1 MPEIIIDLLHSIEID
16 NAQKQGAL
24 LLLCLLQQPHTMLFQ
39 SAAVVPVGQF
49 VAVVHIGKFIDQRFH
64 LIFNEQI
71 MNFVANIDIPAEE

>member
-24 LLLCLLQQPHTMLFQ
+24 LLLCLLQPHTLLFQ
-39 SAAVVPVGQF
+39 AAPIVPVGQF
-49 VAVVHIGKFIDQRFH
+49 IAVIHISQFIDQRFH

-71 MNFVANIDIPAEE
+71 MNFVANIDIPVEE